1 VSIVII
7 YIIQNYI
14 RIYIKKYTLDNTSVV
29 YIMKILSFDVGIKN
43 LAYCLFSIN
52 CCNDNIL
59 KILKWDVIN
68 LCDTVVSKKYKCSLC
83 KKNAHYYLN
92 ATADEEEDTI
102 NSTVYCKKHAIQ
114 TKLVMYDS
122 CDKSKSKCRVKSKSK
137 EKESSY
143 PHLKIIV
150 PPIEQNACDV
160 DMIVLGKKLKNKF
173 DLIFSE
179 YNHVPHENGT
189 THSGIDAVVIEN
201 QIGPLA
207 GRMKMLQGMIAQ
219 YFIMMNVNKIEFIS
233 ATNKLKLFKN
243 VGNENVGNEN
253 VGNENVG
260 NENSYKMRKQKGQH
274 ICKSLVTF
282 YPSMKSWNQ
291 EFDKHLKKDDL
302 ADCFLQG
309 YYYMYSSS
317 VYKKMFAFDLDLF
330 IKGACCETQCL
341 VSLLTPSP

>member
-1 VSIVII
+1 
-7 YIIQNYI
+7 
-14 RIYIKKYTLDNTSVV
+14 
-29 YIMKILSFDVGIKN
+29 MKILSFDVGIKN

-52 CCNDNIL
+52 CFNDNLL

-68 LCDTVVSKKYKCSLC
+68 LCDTIVLKKYTCSLC

-92 ATADEEEDTI
+92 TTADEEEEEDII
-102 NSTVYCKKHAIQ
+102 NSIVYCKKHAIQ
-114 TKLVMYDS
+114 TKLVMYEGD
-122 CDKSKSKCRVKSKSK
+122 DKSKSKCRVKSNS
-137 EKESSY
+137 KESSKKMVY

-150 PPIEQNACDV
+150 PPKEQNACDV
-160 DMIVLGKKLKNKF
+160 DMIVLGKNLKTKF

-179 YNHVPHENGT
+179 YNHTPQSPQSNENGS
-189 THSGIDAVVIEN
+189 HISGIDAVVIEN

-219 YFIMMNVNKIEFIS
+219 YFIMMNVDKIEFIS

-243 VGNENVGNEN
+243 IK
-253 VGNENVG
+253 NENVG
-260 NENSYKMRKQKGQH
+260 NENSYKLRKEKGQR

-282 YPSMKSWNQ
+282 YPSMKLWNQ

-309 YYYMYSSS
+309 YYYMYISS

-330 IKGACCETQCL
+330 IQGDML
-341 VSLLTPSP
+341 

>member
-1 VSIVII
+1 
-7 YIIQNYI
+7 
-14 RIYIKKYTLDNTSVV
+14 
-29 YIMKILSFDVGIKN
+29 MKILSFDVGIKN

-52 CCNDNIL
+52 CCNDNLL
-59 KILKWDVIN
+59 KIIKWDVIN
-68 LCDTVVSKKYKCSLC
+68 LCDTIVSKKYTCSLC

-92 ATADEEEDTI
+92 TSADEEEKEDDII

-114 TKLVMYDS
+114 TKLVMYEGD
-122 CDKSKSKCRVKSKSK
+122 DKSKSKCRVKSKST
-137 EKESSY
+137 KESSKKMVY
-143 PHLKIIV
+143 PYLKIIV
-150 PPIEQNACDV
+150 PPKEQNACDV

-253 VGNENVG
+253 
-260 NENSYKMRKQKGQH
+260 SYKMRKQKGQH

>member
-1 VSIVII
+1 
-7 YIIQNYI
+7 
-14 RIYIKKYTLDNTSVV
+14 
-29 YIMKILSFDVGIKN
+29 MKILSFDVGIKN

-52 CCNDNIL
+52 CCNDNLL
-59 KILKWDVIN
+59 KILKWDVVN
-68 LCDTVVSKKYKCSLC
+68 LCDTIVSKKYTCSLC

-92 ATADEEEDTI
+92 TSADEEKEDDII
-102 NSTVYCKKHAIQ
+102 NSTLYCKKHAIQ
-114 TKLVMYDS
+114 TKLVMYEGD
-122 CDKSKSKCRVKSKSK
+122 DKSKSKCRVKSKST
-137 EKESSY
+137 KESSY

-150 PPIEQNACDV
+150 PPKEQNACDV
-160 DMIVLGKKLKNKF
+160 DMIVLGKNLKTKF

-179 YNHVPHENGT
+179 YNHTPQSPQSNENGS
-189 THSGIDAVVIEN
+189 HISGIDAVVIEN

-219 YFIMMNVNKIEFIS
+219 YFIMMNVDKIEFIS

-243 VGNENVGNEN
+243 IKNNENV
-253 VGNENVG
+253 
-260 NENSYKMRKQKGQH
+260 NENSYKLRKQQGQR
-274 ICKSLVTF
+274 ICKSLITF
-282 YPSMKSWNQ
+282 YPSMNLWNQ

-330 IKGACCETQCL
+330 ILEFISKI
-341 VSLLTPSP
+341 

>member
-1 VSIVII
+1 
-7 YIIQNYI
+7 
-14 RIYIKKYTLDNTSVV
+14 
-29 YIMKILSFDVGIKN
+29 MKILSFDVGIKN

-68 LCDTVVSKKYKCSLC
+68 LCDTIVSKKYTCSLC

-92 ATADEEEDTI
+92 ATADDEKKDII
-102 NSTVYCKKHAIQ
+102 NSTVYCKKHATQ
-114 TKLVMYDS
+114 TKLVMYEGH
-122 CDKSKSKCRVKSKSK
+122 DKSKSKCRVKSNSN
-137 EKESSY
+137 EKESSKKVVY

-150 PPIEQNACDV
+150 PPKEQNACDV
-160 DMIVLGKKLKNKF
+160 DMIILGKNLKTKF

-179 YNHVPHENGT
+179 YMPQSNENGS
-189 THSGIDAVVIEN
+189 HIYGIDAVVIEN

-243 VGNENVGNEN
+243 IKNNENVGD
-253 VGNENVG
+253 
-260 NENSYKMRKQKGQH
+260 ENSYKLRKEKGQC
-274 ICKSLVTF
+274 ICKSLLTF

-317 VYKKMFAFDLDLF
+317 VYNKMFAFNLDLF
-330 IKGACCETQCL
+330 IL
-341 VSLLTPSP
+341 

>member
-1 VSIVII
+1 
-7 YIIQNYI
+7 
-14 RIYIKKYTLDNTSVV
+14 
-29 YIMKILSFDVGIKN
+29 MKILSFDVGIKN

-52 CCNDNIL
+52 CCNDNLL
-59 KILKWDVIN
+59 KIIKWDVIN
-68 LCDTVVSKKYKCSLC
+68 LCDDTIVSKKYTCSLC

-92 ATADEEEDTI
+92 ATADKEEEEEDII

-114 TKLVMYDS
+114 TKLVIYEGD
-122 CDKSKSKCRVKSKSK
+122 DKSESKCRVKSKSK
-137 EKESSY
+137 STKESSKKMVY

-150 PPIEQNACDV
+150 PPKEQNACDV
-160 DMIVLGKKLKNKF
+160 DMIVLGKNLKTKF

-179 YNHVPHENGT
+179 YNHTPKSPQSNENGN
-189 THSGIDAVVIEN
+189 HISGIDAVVIEN

-219 YFIMMNVNKIEFIS
+219 YFIMMNVDKIEFIS

-243 VGNENVGNEN
+243 IK
-253 VGNENVG
+253 NENVG
-260 NENSYKMRKQKGQH
+260 NENSYKLRKEKGQH

-330 IKGACCETQCL
+330 IKGACCE
-341 VSLLTPSP
+341 VSPPTPCP

>member
-1 VSIVII
+1 
-7 YIIQNYI
+7 
-14 RIYIKKYTLDNTSVV
+14 
-29 YIMKILSFDVGIKN
+29 MKILSFDVGIKN

-52 CCNDNIL
+52 CCNDKIL

-92 ATADEEEDTI
+92 ATADDEEEEEDII
-102 NSTVYCKKHAIQ
+102 NSTMYCKKHAIQ
-114 TKLVMYDS
+114 TKLVMYEGKGDY
-122 CDKSKSKCRVKSKSK
+122 KSKSKCHMKTNSK
-137 EKESSY
+137 EKESLKKVY

-150 PPIEQNACDV
+150 PPKEQNACDV
-160 DMIVLGKKLKNKF
+160 DMIVLGKNLKTKF

-179 YNHVPHENGT
+179 YNYVPQSNENGS

-219 YFIMMNVNKIEFIS
+219 YFIMMNVVKIEFIS

-253 VGNENVG
+253 VI

-282 YPSMKSWNQ
+282 YPSMNSWNQ

-317 VYKKMFAFDLDLF
+317 VYKKMFAFDLDSF

-341 VSLLTPSP
+341 VSLLTPCP

>member
-1 VSIVII
+1 
-7 YIIQNYI
+7 
-14 RIYIKKYTLDNTSVV
+14 
-29 YIMKILSFDVGIKN
+29 MKILSFDVGIKN

-68 LCDTVVSKKYKCSLC
+68 LCDTVVSKKYTCSLC

-92 ATADEEEDTI
+92 ATADDEKKDII
-102 NSTVYCKKHAIQ
+102 NSTAYCKKHATQ
-114 TKLVMYDS
+114 TKLVMYEGH
-122 CDKSKSKCRVKSKSK
+122 DKSKSKCRVKSNSK
-137 EKESSY
+137 EKESKESSKKVVY
-143 PHLKIIV
+143 PHLKVIV
-150 PPIEQNACDV
+150 PPKEQNACDV
-160 DMIVLGKKLKNKF
+160 DMIILGKNLKTKF

-179 YNHVPHENGT
+179 YNYVPQSNENGS

-219 YFIMMNVNKIEFIS
+219 YFIMVNVDKIEFIS

-243 VGNENVGNEN
+243 IKNNENIE
-253 VGNENVG
+253 
-260 NENSYKMRKQKGQH
+260 NENSYKLRKEKGQR
-274 ICKSLVTF
+274 ICKSLLTF

-317 VYKKMFAFDLDLF
+317 VYKKMFAFNLDLF
-330 IKGACCETQCL
+330 IL
-341 VSLLTPSP
+341 

>member
-1 VSIVII
+1 
-7 YIIQNYI
+7 
-14 RIYIKKYTLDNTSVV
+14 
-29 YIMKILSFDVGIKN
+29 MKILSFDVGIKN

-52 CCNDNIL
+52 CFNDNLL

-68 LCDTVVSKKYKCSLC
+68 LCDTIVLKKYTCSLC

-92 ATADEEEDTI
+92 TTADEEEEEDII
-102 NSTVYCKKHAIQ
+102 NSIVYCKKHAIQ
-114 TKLVMYDS
+114 TKLVMYEGD
-122 CDKSKSKCRVKSKSK
+122 DKSKSKCRVKSKSNS
-137 EKESSY
+137 KESSKKMVY

-150 PPIEQNACDV
+150 PPKEQNACDV
-160 DMIVLGKKLKNKF
+160 DMIVLGKNLKTKF

-179 YNHVPHENGT
+179 YNHMPQSNESSHI
-189 THSGIDAVVIEN
+189 SGIDAVVIEN

-243 VGNENVGNEN
+243 IKNENIE
-253 VGNENVG
+253 
-260 NENSYKMRKQKGQH
+260 NENSYKLRKEKGQH

-330 IKGACCETQCL
+330 IKGACCE
-341 VSLLTPSP
+341 VSPPTPCP